1 MVHHRFQFL
10 LALLVLLL
18 LITHAGCIGVSGDV
32 SPQGKDQ
39 SEVVLAVP
47 LDRPFTFSTPRN
59 ELKAAGF
66 IRGQVVSVRDGM
78 TMTVLI
84 DGRNETVRL
93 RGVSAPE
100 LDQEPWGPASRDFL
114 RALVEGKTV
123 RLETDVTVRDQSK
136 RLLADV
142 YAGDIFVN
150 LELVRQG
157 MAVVST
163 VPRNVAHE
171 EEYRKAQE
179 EARERGYG
187 LWGRSPL
194 IER

>member
-1 MVHHRFQFL
+1 MIRRCFQFL
-10 LALLVLLL
+10 LALL
-18 LITHAGCIGVSGDV
+18 IPQIFTTHAGCVGVSGDV

-47 LDRPFTFSTPRN
+47 LDRPFTFSAPRN

-66 IRGQVVSVRDGM
+66 IRGQVVSVRDGA

-84 DGRNETVRL
+84 DGRNEQVRL

-114 RALVEGKTV
+114 RALVEGKMV

-142 YAGDIFVN
+142 YVGDTFVN

-157 MAVVST
+157 LAVVST
-163 VPRNVAHE
+163 VPPNVAHA
-171 EEYRKAQE
+171 EEYWKAQN

-187 LWGRSPL
+187 VWGRTTP